1 MTKRRLLLAGLAV
14 FAISPVALKAQ
25 SRIAD
30 SLLEHGALMKA
41 ESVFYADVRVH
52 PHDPVARRQLG
63 TYLVQR
69 GAPRVG
75 MTLFEEAERFGAEP
89 RAVSRLL
96 APVYLSLGEYHALA
110 TLPSS
115 PLTRGELER
124 ARWLDAHPTNIV
136 APDSVLTA
144 AYHAPTE
151 PGYLGVV
158 TIRVNGRPVEAVVS
172 VRSRGIA
179 VSESNNAAKS
189 LRRFA
194 AASPKEKVTSGAP
207 GVADSIGLGRLS
219 IMHYPVTIER
229 LGEGVAAV
237 IGLDVLGRFA
247 PTFDSRTNRVTLRT
261 SGRADPTITV
271 AEALPTRITEGDFLV
286 LRGGGWASAS
296 LPQVTRLLS
305 EHRWTLDAR
314 RGQILVER

>member
-1 MTKRRLLLAGLAV
+1 VTKRRLLLASLAPFGV
-14 FAISPVALKAQ
+14 FPVALLAQ
-25 SRIAD
+25 SHVAD

-52 PHDPVARRQLG
+52 PHDPIARRQLG

-110 TLPSS
+110 TLTAS

-124 ARWLDAHPTNIV
+124 ARWLDAHPTTIT

-144 AYHAPTE
+144 AYHAATE
-151 PGYLGVV
+151 PGYLGHV
-158 TIRVNGRPVEAVVS
+158 TIRVNGRPAEAVIS

-179 VSESNNAAKS
+179 LAESNAAAKS

-194 AASPKEKVTSGAP
+194 AASPKEKVTIGAP
-207 GVADSIGLGRLS
+207 AVADSIGLGRLS
-219 IMHYPVTIER
+219 IVHYPVTVER
-229 LGEGVAAV
+229 LGDGVAAV

-247 PTFDSRTNRVTLRT
+247 PTFDARTSRITLRT
-261 SGRADPTITV
+261 SGRADPKLTD
-271 AEALPTRITEGDFLV
+271 AEALPTRITDGDFLV
-286 LRGGGWASAS
+286 LRGGGWMSAA
-296 LPQVTRLLS
+296 LPQMTRLLGD
-305 EHRWTLDAR
+305 HRWTLDAR